1 MDLGFAGLIE
11 KIEERCGKLVATALL
26 WVLVFVVFA
35 LGIQTLVG
43 SFVAVHEM
51 MVRGGGSLWSVAG
64 NIVIVIIAIVGL
76 TALLSVAAG
85 KYFENRSK
93 KRLNE
98 LRDYEEGVKRRVETI
113 IANTERD
120 LREAEQEAKQRILV
134 EAINQ
139 GLIPPKDQGETD
151 A

>member
-1 MDLGFAGLIE
+1 MMAPPTMMRELLMDLGFAGLIE

-134 EAINQ
+134 EAIN
-139 GLIPPKDQGETD
+139 
-151 A
+151 